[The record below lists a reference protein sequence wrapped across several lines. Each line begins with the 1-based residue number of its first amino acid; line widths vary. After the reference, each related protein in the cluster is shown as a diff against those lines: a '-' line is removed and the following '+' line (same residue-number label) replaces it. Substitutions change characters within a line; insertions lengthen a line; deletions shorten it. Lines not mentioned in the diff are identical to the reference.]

1 MVYITERDIPAHE
14 RHLVPFQSER
24 TACRTPRSDERDTAP
39 ARTASHT
46 HPTTH
51 TRSTTH
57 GS

>member
-14 RHLVPFQSER
+14 RHLVPFQRET
-24 TACRTPRSDERDTAP
+24 TACTTRRDQQRSEPAHRTPS
-39 ARTASHT
+39 RTT
-46 HPTTH
+46 PITN